1 MWPLIIMATLSV
13 VSALT
18 VFPIAVLLGSWSI
31 FIQIYS
37 QRLEIVGEPF
47 WYLWDKEKRQ
57 IFDKGLLDYLREMDF
72 TPIPVVIDKG
82 SHIETDFR

>member
-1 MWPLIIMATLSV
+1 MATLSV
-13 VSALT
+13 VSTLT
-18 VFPIAVLLGSWSI
+18 VFPIAVLLGSWNT

-37 QRLEIVGEPF
+37 RRLEIAGEPF

-57 IFDKGLLDYLREMDF
+57 LFDKGLLDYLRKMDF